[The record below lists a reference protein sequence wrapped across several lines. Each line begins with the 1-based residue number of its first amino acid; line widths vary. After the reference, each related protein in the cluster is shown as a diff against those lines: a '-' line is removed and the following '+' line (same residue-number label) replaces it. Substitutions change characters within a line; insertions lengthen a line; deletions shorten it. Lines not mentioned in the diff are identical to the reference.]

1 MKSRVSRVSP
11 LTVAYFLVVLIT
23 ILTSV
28 YIYIMSKRIIQS
40 AIVIMVCSTLITIT
54 MKKGT
59 DKTFERILD
68 TLNKDIEK
76 VGQGDFSHM
85 VDTENAD
92 IIHKI
97 SVCINSIISEMRFVL
112 SNFFSISK
120 LIIESTD
127 TVNSASQAATSAMS
141 EITQTVGEIAKGVGN
156 QASDAQQGVWMV
168 DKLSEQISLVFES
181 YNCITDETRK
191 ISDLNNIGLQS
202 VEVLRA
208 KSKEN
213 YDTSEKIF
221 SVVEKLTNSTK
232 DIGNFVESI
241 ENIAEQTNLLALNA
255 AIEAAR
261 AGEAGK
267 GFAVVAEEVRKLADQ
282 SRKSTE
288 EINMLM
294 KSIQEESLMAIESM
308 ESMKKVSAEQSAAV
322 NKTDSSFNDI
332 ANAIN
337 SIVLKINDVN
347 QIITK
352 MQNDKTEVVN
362 AIENISAISQ
372 ETAAFSGELAES
384 SEHQLKYIQ
393 DMNEASSKLN
403 ELVKRLDSVLSKY
416 KI

>member
-1 MKSRVSRVSP
+1 MKRRSIKFSP
-11 LTVAYFLVVLIT
+11 LSVAYLIVLLIT
-23 ILTSV
+23 ILTSI
-28 YIYIMSKRIIQS
+28 YIYIMSGRIIQA
-40 AIVIMVCSTLITIT
+40 AIVIMVCSFLITTT
-54 MKKGT
+54 MKVGT
-59 DKTFERILD
+59 DETFKRILD

-85 VDTENAD
+85 VDTEHVG
-92 IIHKI
+92 IIRKVSI
-97 SVCINSIISEMRFVL
+97 CINSMISEMRFVIN
-112 SNFFSISK
+112 SFFAISK
-120 LIIESTD
+120 LIVESTAK
-127 TVNSASQAATSAMS
+127 VHSASEMATSAMS
-141 EITQTVGEIAKGVGN
+141 EITQTVGQIANGVGD
-156 QASDAQQGVWMV
+156 QANDAQQGVLVV
-168 DKLSEQISLVFES
+168 DKLAEQISLVFQN
-181 YNCITDETRK
+181 YNSITDDTKK
-191 ISDLNNIGLQS
+191 ISDLNQIGLQS

-213 YDTSEKIF
+213 YDTAEKIF
-221 SVVEKLTNSTK
+221 AVVEKLTNSTK

-241 ENIAEQTNLLALNA
+241 ESIAEQTNLLALNA
-255 AIEAAR
+255 AIEASR

-294 KSIQEESLMAIESM
+294 KSLQEESLMVIESM
-308 ESMKKVSAEQSAAV
+308 EIMKKVSSEQSEAV

-362 AIENISAISQ
+362 VIESISAISQ

-384 SEHQLKYIQ
+384 SEHQLKHIQ
-393 DMNEASSKLN
+393 DMNEAAVKLN
-403 ELVKRLDSVLSKY
+403 DVVKRLDTILSKY
-416 KI
+416 KV

>member
-1 MKSRVSRVSP
+1 MKSRLYRSSP
-11 LTVAYFLVVLIT
+11 LAVAYFIVLVIV
-23 ILTSV
+23 ILASA
-28 YIYIMSKRIIQS
+28 YIYIMSGRIFQS
-40 AIVIMVCSTLITIT
+40 AIVIVTCSFLITVTI
-54 MKKGT
+54 KIGT
-59 DKTFERILD
+59 DKTFKRILD

-85 VDTENAD
+85 VDTDNAG
-92 IIHKI
+92 IVRKI
-97 SVCINSIISEMRFVL
+97 SICINSIVSEMRFVL
-112 SNFFSISK
+112 SNIFTISE
-120 LIIESTD
+120 LIVESTGKVH
-127 TVNSASQAATSAMS
+127 TASEMTSSSME
-141 EITQTVGEIAKGVGN
+141 EITQTVDQISRGVGT
-156 QASDAQQGVWMV
+156 QANDAKQGVLVV
-168 DKLSEQISLVFES
+168 DKLSEQISLVFQS
-181 YNCITDETRK
+181 YNSITDDTKK

-202 VEVLRA
+202 VSVLRT

-213 YDTSEKIF
+213 YDTAEKIF

-241 ENIAEQTNLLALNA
+241 ESIAEQTNLLALNA

-308 ESMKKVSAEQSAAV
+308 EIMKKVSAEQNAAV
-322 NKTDSSFNDI
+322 NETDSSFNDI

-352 MQNDKTEVVN
+352 MQNDKTEVISV
-362 AIENISAISQ
+362 IENISAISE
-372 ETAAFSGELAES
+372 ETVAFSGELAVS
-384 SEHQLKYIQ
+384 SEHQLKHIN
-393 DMNEASSKLN
+393 DMNEAASRLN
-403 ELVKRLDSVLSKY
+403 ELVKELDYKLRKY
-416 KI
+416 KV

>member
-1 MKSRVSRVSP
+1 MKSRLYRSSP
-11 LTVAYFLVVLIT
+11 LAVAYFIVLVIV
-23 ILTSV
+23 ILASA
-28 YIYIMSKRIIQS
+28 YIYIMSGRIFQS
-40 AIVIMVCSTLITIT
+40 AIVIVTCSFLITVTI
-54 MKKGT
+54 KIGT
-59 DKTFERILD
+59 DKTFKRILD

-85 VDTENAD
+85 VDTDNAG
-92 IIHKI
+92 IVRKI
-97 SVCINSIISEMRFVL
+97 SICINSIVSEMRFVL
-112 SNFFSISK
+112 SNIFTISE
-120 LIIESTD
+120 LILESTGKVH
-127 TVNSASQAATSAMS
+127 TASEMASSSME
-141 EITQTVGEIAKGVGN
+141 EITQTVDQISRGVGT
-156 QASDAQQGVWMV
+156 QANDAKQGVLVV
-168 DKLSEQISLVFES
+168 DKLSEQISLVFQS
-181 YNCITDETRK
+181 YNSITDDTKK

-202 VEVLRA
+202 VSVLRT

-213 YDTSEKIF
+213 YDTAEKIF

-241 ENIAEQTNLLALNA
+241 ESIAEQTNLLALNA

-308 ESMKKVSAEQSAAV
+308 EIMKKVSAEQNAAV
-322 NKTDSSFNDI
+322 NETDSSFNDI

-352 MQNDKTEVVN
+352 MQNDKTEVISV
-362 AIENISAISQ
+362 IENISAISE
-372 ETAAFSGELAES
+372 ETVAFSGELAVS
-384 SEHQLKYIQ
+384 SEHQLKHIN
-393 DMNEASSKLN
+393 DMNEAASRLN
-403 ELVKRLDSVLSKY
+403 ELVKELDYKLRKY
-416 KI
+416 KV